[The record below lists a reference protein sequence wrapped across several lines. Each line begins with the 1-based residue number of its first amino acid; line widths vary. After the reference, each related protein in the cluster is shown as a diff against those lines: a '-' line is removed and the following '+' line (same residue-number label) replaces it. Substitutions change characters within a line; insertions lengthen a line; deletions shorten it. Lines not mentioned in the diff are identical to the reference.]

1 MKLRLGNAAILAY
14 RRLPYRLWY
23 AIAEFVDNSTD
34 AYMRG
39 DNKSLLDAHYK
50 SIGDVLS
57 IDVSYDK
64 DKKTL
69 EIFDNSMGMN
79 EEELEAAL
87 IIGDKPIVTAGRSE
101 FGMGMKTAAI
111 WFADFI
117 EIRTKK
123 LGHDRE
129 YRVKIDIQK
138 FVSGDDVLE
147 YQSTPK
153 QKDISYTHI
162 SLSGLQRVIRGNAL
176 ERTREFLG
184 SIYREDIRNN
194 LIKLT
199 VIGKEVSA
207 PTSKDDDAFMT
218 RDDSSKVV
226 VPVKNLNVNGKIVN
240 GWIGVLKPGFTGRSF
255 AGFSLIRHGRAVRGW
270 LDAWKPEEI
279 FGDARNDKINQR
291 VTGELIMDDF
301 KASHTKDSIDWEQD
315 DEQVLG
321 EQLYDICK
329 QYGVLLYAR
338 KNTRDVD
345 NEDTAREKIEA
356 QQMLQAQLN
365 NQKVGDTIKLLD
377 VPTPELAKFT
387 TDVLIEASQQST
399 PIGTWPM
406 DANGRVA
413 KLYEIEMSQNDPYY
427 EYEVLANTDLRVVL
441 NSAHPAN
448 ALHDDSAEARLT
460 HYQHVV
466 LDAIAEWKCTQMNS
480 PIEPHTIRV
489 MKDRL
494 FRVIGEVAVDIE

>member
-138 FVSGDDVLE
+138 YVSGDDVLE

-207 PTSKDDDAFMT
+207 PTSKDDDA
-218 RDDSSKVV
+218 
-226 VPVKNLNVNGKIVN
+226 L
-240 GWIGVLKPGFTGRSF
+240 
-255 AGFSLIRHGRAVRGW
+255 
-270 LDAWKPEEI
+270 
-279 FGDARNDKINQR
+279 
-291 VTGELIMDDF
+291 
-301 KASHTKDSIDWEQD
+301 
-315 DEQVLG
+315 
-321 EQLYDICK
+321 
-329 QYGVLLYAR
+329 
-338 KNTRDVD
+338 
-345 NEDTAREKIEA
+345 
-356 QQMLQAQLN
+356 
-365 NQKVGDTIKLLD
+365 
-377 VPTPELAKFT
+377 
-387 TDVLIEASQQST
+387 
-399 PIGTWPM
+399 
-406 DANGRVA
+406 
-413 KLYEIEMSQNDPYY
+413 
-427 EYEVLANTDLRVVL
+427 
-441 NSAHPAN
+441 
-448 ALHDDSAEARLT
+448 
-460 HYQHVV
+460 
-466 LDAIAEWKCTQMNS
+466 
-480 PIEPHTIRV
+480 
-489 MKDRL
+489 
-494 FRVIGEVAVDIE
+494 